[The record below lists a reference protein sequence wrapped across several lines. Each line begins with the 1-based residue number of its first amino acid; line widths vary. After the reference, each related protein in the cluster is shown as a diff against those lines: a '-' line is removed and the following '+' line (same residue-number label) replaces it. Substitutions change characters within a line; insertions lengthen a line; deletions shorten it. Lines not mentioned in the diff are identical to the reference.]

1 MKKGVTKR
9 QLFFILIGVVLLF
22 SLIIANKIVMHNK
35 IEHSIPKI
43 STKTTKGIKN
53 DTEVK
58 DETKIDFKVYTPDS
72 NNDTGYSEQV
82 VQDELAGE
90 YDNQVDDQDDEEE

>member
-9 QLFFILIGVVLLF
+9 QLLFILVGVVLMF
-22 SLIIANKIVMHNK
+22 SLIVANKVVIHNK
-35 IEHSIPKI
+35 VEHSIQKT
-43 STKTTKGIKN
+43 STETTKGIKN
-53 DTEVK
+53 DTKVK
-58 DETKIDFKVYTPDS
+58 DETKTDFKVYTPDS
-72 NNDTGYSEQV
+72 SDNKGYSEQV

>member
-1 MKKGVTKR
+1 MKKGVTRR
-9 QLFFILIGVVLLF
+9 QLVFVLIGVILLF
-22 SLIIANKIVMHNK
+22 SLIVANKVVIHNK
-35 IEHSIPKI
+35 VEHSIPKT

-58 DETKIDFKVYTPDS
+58 DETKTDFKVYTPDS
-72 NNDTGYSEQV
+72 NDNKGYSEQV

-90 YDNQVDDQDDEEE
+90 YDNQVDDQDDEE